1 MALATSIGSLSR
13 PTRGIL
19 CERHIAKVKR
29 GLQEGNNLVGS
40 VNCLTRAGGAL
51 DGLLFYGEASDH
63 EVARG
68 DFGERRFGEVRILG
82 ILGSSAEPRPARPR
96 IAAVGTSASGPFL

>member
-51 DGLLFYGEASDH
+51 DGLVFYGEASDH

-68 DFGERRFGEVRILG
+68 DLGERRKGEVVRRIPL
-82 ILGSSAEPRPARPR
+82 PRTQVNRDKR
-96 IAAVGTSASGPFL
+96 EEGPGR